1 MGSLAGVVTVEEAVM
16 DVGNDVDRADG
27 QSGHV
32 LHFGNSL
39 VGEVRLHTVDAG
51 HAEAVGTVAVGISI
65 GIGTIAVCAVSVA
78 IGIAVSI
85 ANMTGHGAGGAAE
98 NNNDDLHH
106 VWFG

>member
-1 MGSLAGVVTVEEAVM
+1 MGSLAAVVTVDEAVM

-32 LHFGNSL
+32 LHFGNNL
-39 VGEVRLHTVDAG
+39 VGEVCLHAVDAG
-51 HAEAVGTVAVGISI
+51 HAEAVGTVAVGI